1 VLVHAG
7 ESVTVP
13 RVTTAAVSTARGAN
27 VVSSAPVPSGGGV
40 ASGGPVVSGAPV
52 ESGAPGVGS
61 TTLALAPLGA
71 SVPAPLAFRGS
82 SRGASSVTGSNAP
95 VGALQP
101 PVTPPQASGAPST
114 DSTLTPVMQ
123 ETATESASSATE
135 LASPLPPA
143 AATAEEHP
151 SSELAAVHPR
161 ELAMD
166 SWAAHRPS
174 SREIAAAWH
183 DIDELQARG
192 QFERSL
198 ALLVRLERYAPP
210 SDQDEALFDRAR
222 TVQEALRR
230 PRSARAL
237 YSEYVRRFPE
247 GRHLQEVRRRLVALG
262 APAEGD
268 PEPAITPEPAEP
280 PLP

>member
-1 VLVHAG
+1 M
-7 ESVTVP
+7 
-13 RVTTAAVSTARGAN
+13 
-27 VVSSAPVPSGGGV
+27 
-40 ASGGPVVSGAPV
+40 
-52 ESGAPGVGS
+52 
-61 TTLALAPLGA
+61 
-71 SVPAPLAFRGS
+71 
-82 SRGASSVTGSNAP
+82 
-95 VGALQP
+95 GALQP
-101 PVTPPQASGAPST
+101 PVTPVPTSVPAAIGSTSTSPELSPQQTASASGS
-114 DSTLTPVMQ
+114 
-123 ETATESASSATE
+123 SASE

-143 AATAEEHP
+143 ATATVEEHP
-151 SSELAAVHPR
+151 TSELVAVHPR
-161 ELAMD
+161 ELAVD

-198 ALLVRLERYAPP
+198 ALLVRLELYAPP

-268 PEPAITPEPAEP
+268 PAPASAAEAPEEPS
-280 PLP
+280 LP